1 MVATCFLGLEWT
13 FGSSVRFSSFS
24 DELMEFEAD
33 PFLID
38 PCAKWL
44 LLVPFRNILWT
55 GFLVSDG
62 LVPAA

>member
-1 MVATCFLGLEWT
+1 M
-13 FGSSVRFSSFS
+13 RFSSFS
-24 DELMEFEAD
+24 DELMEFEAE